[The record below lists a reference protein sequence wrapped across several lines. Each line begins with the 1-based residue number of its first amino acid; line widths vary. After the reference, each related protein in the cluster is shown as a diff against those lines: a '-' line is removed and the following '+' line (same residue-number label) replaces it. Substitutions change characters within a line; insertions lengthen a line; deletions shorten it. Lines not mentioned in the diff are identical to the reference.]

1 MNKDQGMLAQLME
14 IRRLM
19 QRTGM
24 SLEDALGLLT
34 DQLRYFEEVERL
46 GEEIKHAPYPAWV
59 YEQDVYLNV

>member
-1 MNKDQGMLAQLME
+1 MEEKQGILDQLME

-19 QRTGM
+19 VITGM
-24 SLEDALGLLT
+24 NLEDALGLLV

-59 YEQDVYLNV
+59 YEQDIYLNV